1 MQKRAKTSGI
11 TLIAL
16 VITIIVLLILAG
28 VAIATLT
35 GDNGILT
42 KAVQAKDA
50 TRGGEVKDYVR
61 MAVAEN
67 VMAERTNGTKRTRAE
82 VISELSTQGKLTA
95 EEVAKLTD
103 EENPVDIITIG
114 GIDINFGELGSAS
127 GKLTL
132 AEMYDK
138 AVADGCTNENGNC
151 TDPEHHLHI
160 GDYVDYKNPTSGSKR
175 ANATD
180 TGYDTDQIYE
190 ASKNQLNW
198 RILGKDSA
206 TGGIKLIAGRPMK
219 SNNAED
225 DPYLHLYGAK
235 GYINSEIVLNDLC
248 SMYTTEYGTARS
260 VNQKDVDEI
269 TGVTTDEKIKEV
281 DLTGSYKE
289 TYSFE
294 NQYTPQSWLNGKQ
307 TTTVSG
313 IANAYAY
320 IVQLGNGTNVSKT
333 FDAKEIAK
341 LATTKS
347 EIKLA
352 SSSGPSGTSA
362 WVQNE
367 RAYNM
372 LFNNIS
378 VPKEAQYWLASRGV
392 GAYSGVAYFG
402 PGMVVAE
409 DGVTGA
415 GTDYLFGSCGYEYGA
430 WAGVRPVVSLKSNI
444 TENEVPKIAD
454 KTEETWDFSGGSG
467 NQPS

>member
-198 RILGKDSA
+198 RVLGKDSA
-206 TGGIKLIAGRPMK
+206 TGGIKLISGRPMK
-219 SNNAED
+219 SNNSET
-225 DPYLHLYGAK
+225 DPYLYLYGAK

-260 VNQKDVDEI
+260 VNQKDIDEI

-281 DLTGSYKE
+281 NMDVYYGNKQYGE
-289 TYSFE
+289 AYSFD

-307 TTTVSG
+307 QTTVSG
-313 IANAYAY
+313 T
-320 IVQLGNGTNVSKT
+320 VNGYYYSINSKVED
-333 FDAKEIAK
+333 DA
-341 LATTKS
+341 
-347 EIKLA
+347 
-352 SSSGPSGTSA
+352 PSVTLS
-362 WVQNE
+362 NT
-367 RAYNM
+367 RIYNM
-372 LFNNIS
+372 LFNNVEIRQG
-378 VPKEAQYWLASRGV
+378 AAYWLASRGV
-392 GAYSGVAYFG
+392 NANSDDAYVG
-402 PGMVVAE
+402 PGMVVAGDGVADAGTNGLFDSGGGE
-409 DGVTGA
+409 DGG
-415 GTDYLFGSCGYEYGA
+415 

-444 TENEVPKIAD
+444 TENEVPKIAN
-454 KTEETWDFSGGSG
+454 KTEETWNFSGGSG
-467 NQPS
+467 NEPS

>member
-1 MQKRAKTSGI
+1 
-11 TLIAL
+11 
-16 VITIIVLLILAG
+16 
-28 VAIATLT
+28 
-35 GDNGILT
+35 
-42 KAVQAKDA
+42 
-50 TRGGEVKDYVR
+50 

-180 TGYDTDQIYE
+180 TGYGKDQIYE

-198 RILGKDSA
+198 RVLGKDSA
-206 TGGIKLIAGRPMK
+206 TGGIKLISGRPMK
-219 SNNAED
+219 QSEEGNLSGNVKEMAKLASTKSEIKLALYVY
-225 DPYLHLYGAK
+225 DPYLRLYGAK
-235 GYINSEIVLNDLC
+235 GYVNAEIVLNDLC

-392 GAYSGVAYFG
+392 YAHSGYASFG
-402 PGMVVAE
+402 PGMVGTE
-409 DGVTGA
+409 GGVTLA
-415 GTDYLFGSCGYEYGA
+415 GTYDLFLSRGNEVVG

>member
-1 MQKRAKTSGI
+1 MRKLDWKTNKNNKGI
-11 TLIAL
+11 TLTAL
-16 VITIIVLLILAG
+16 VVTIIVLLILAG

-190 ASKNQLNW
+190 ASDI
-198 RILGKDSA
+198 R
-206 TGGIKLIAGRPMK
+206 T
-219 SNNAED
+219 
-225 DPYLHLYGAK
+225 
-235 GYINSEIVLNDLC
+235 
-248 SMYTTEYGTARS
+248 
-260 VNQKDVDEI
+260 
-269 TGVTTDEKIKEV
+269 
-281 DLTGSYKE
+281 
-289 TYSFE
+289 
-294 NQYTPQSWLNGKQ
+294 
-307 TTTVSG
+307 
-313 IANAYAY
+313 
-320 IVQLGNGTNVSKT
+320 
-333 FDAKEIAK
+333 
-341 LATTKS
+341 
-347 EIKLA
+347 
-352 SSSGPSGTSA
+352 
-362 WVQNE
+362 
-367 RAYNM
+367 
-372 LFNNIS
+372 LF
-378 VPKEAQYWLASRGV
+378 
-392 GAYSGVAYFG
+392 
-402 PGMVVAE
+402 
-409 DGVTGA
+409 
-415 GTDYLFGSCGYEYGA
+415 
-430 WAGVRPVVSLKSNI
+430 
-444 TENEVPKIAD
+444 
-454 KTEETWDFSGGSG
+454 
-467 NQPS
+467 

>member
-151 TDPEHHLHI
+151 TDPQRHLHI

-219 SNNAED
+219 SNNAEG

-352 SSSGPSGTSA
+352 SSSGPSETTA
-362 WVQNE
+362 WVRNE

-378 VPKEAQYWLASRGV
+378 VAIEAQYWLASRGV
-392 GAYSGVAYFG
+392 RALSGYAYFG
-402 PGMVVAE
+402 PGVVGAE
-409 DGVTGA
+409 DGVTFAGA
-415 GTDYLFGSCGYEYGA
+415 GNLFDSYGSERVL

-454 KTEETWDFSGGSG
+454 KTEETWDFTDGPASH
-467 NQPS
+467 PR

>member
-1 MQKRAKTSGI
+1 MKRNAKTKGI

-198 RILGKDSA
+198 RVLGKDSA
-206 TGGIKLIAGRPMK
+206 TGGIKLISGRPMK
-219 SNNAED
+219 SNNSET
-225 DPYLHLYGAK
+225 DPYLYLYGAK

-269 TGVTTDEKIKEV
+269 TGVTTEEKIKEV
-281 DLTGSYKE
+281 NIDAYYGNKQYGD

-307 TTTVSG
+307 RTTVSG
-313 IANAYAY
+313 T
-320 IVQLGNGTNVSKT
+320 VNGYYYSINSKVED
-333 FDAKEIAK
+333 DA
-341 LATTKS
+341 
-347 EIKLA
+347 
-352 SSSGPSGTSA
+352 PSVTLS
-362 WVQNE
+362 NT
-367 RAYNM
+367 RIYNM

-392 GAYSGVAYFG
+392 FARSDGAYFG
-402 PGMVVAE
+402 PGLVSTE
-409 DGVTGA
+409 DGVTSA
-415 GTDYLFGSCGYEYGA
+415 GTYYLFDSLGGGYGIC
-430 WAGVRPVVSLKSNI
+430 AGVRPVVSLKSNI

>member
-1 MQKRAKTSGI
+1 
-11 TLIAL
+11 
-16 VITIIVLLILAG
+16 
-28 VAIATLT
+28 
-35 GDNGILT
+35 
-42 KAVQAKDA
+42 
-50 TRGGEVKDYVR
+50 
-61 MAVAEN
+61 
-67 VMAERTNGTKRTRAE
+67 
-82 VISELSTQGKLTA
+82 
-95 EEVAKLTD
+95 
-103 EENPVDIITIG
+103 
-114 GIDINFGELGSAS
+114 
-127 GKLTL
+127 
-132 AEMYDK
+132 
-138 AVADGCTNENGNC
+138 
-151 TDPEHHLHI
+151 
-160 GDYVDYKNPTSGSKR
+160 
-175 ANATD
+175 
-180 TGYDTDQIYE
+180 
-190 ASKNQLNW
+190 
-198 RILGKDSA
+198 
-206 TGGIKLIAGRPMK
+206 MK

-320 IVQLGNGTNVSKT
+320 IVQLGNGTNLSKT

-392 GAYSGVAYFG
+392 YAHSGYASFG
-402 PGMVVAE
+402 PGMVGTE
-409 DGVTGA
+409 GGVTLA
-415 GTDYLFGSCGYEYGA
+415 GTYDLFLSRGNEVVG

-444 TENEVPKIAD
+444 TEN
-454 KTEETWDFSGGSG
+454 
-467 NQPS
+467 

>member
-1 MQKRAKTSGI
+1 M
-11 TLIAL
+11 
-16 VITIIVLLILAG
+16 
-28 VAIATLT
+28 
-35 GDNGILT
+35 
-42 KAVQAKDA
+42 
-50 TRGGEVKDYVR
+50 
-61 MAVAEN
+61 
-67 VMAERTNGTKRTRAE
+67 
-82 VISELSTQGKLTA
+82 
-95 EEVAKLTD
+95 
-103 EENPVDIITIG
+103 
-114 GIDINFGELGSAS
+114 
-127 GKLTL
+127 
-132 AEMYDK
+132 
-138 AVADGCTNENGNC
+138 
-151 TDPEHHLHI
+151 
-160 GDYVDYKNPTSGSKR
+160 DYKNPTSGSKR

-392 GAYSGVAYFG
+392 GCLLYTSDA
-402 PGMVVAE
+402 
-409 DGVTGA
+409 
-415 GTDYLFGSCGYEYGA
+415 
-430 WAGVRPVVSLKSNI
+430 
-444 TENEVPKIAD
+444 AD
-454 KTEETWDFSGGSG
+454 D
-467 NQPS
+467 